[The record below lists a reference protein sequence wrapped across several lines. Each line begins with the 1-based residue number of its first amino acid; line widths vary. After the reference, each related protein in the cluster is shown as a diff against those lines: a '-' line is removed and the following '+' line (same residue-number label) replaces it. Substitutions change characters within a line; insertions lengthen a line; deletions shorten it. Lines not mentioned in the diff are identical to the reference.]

1 MALKTDYKN
10 YIPDANGRVY
20 SITQNAQGKSVITDE
35 TNYTQVGDNYGAND
49 INATNQEVNNLV
61 NKLTSVITI
70 TIPADDTTN
79 YTTLTDKDGVDYY
92 NIQIP
97 VTGIDAD
104 YVGTQPLTP
113 KMIDPSDTTNF
124 SIAEWEEVRDTY
136 FPMIMSA
143 WGRAGGYVDI
153 YLYELPDKDFQV
165 QLYGV

>member
-35 TNYTQVGDNYGAND
+35 TNYIQRGDNFGAND
-49 INATNQEVNNLV
+49 INAITTEI
-61 NKLTSVITI
+61 NKINKITTI

-79 YTTLTDKDGVDYY
+79 YTTLTDKDGVDFY
-92 NIQIP
+92 NIRIP
-97 VTGIDAD
+97 VAGMNAD

>member
-20 SITQNAQGKSVITDE
+20 SITQNAQGKFVITDE
-35 TNYTQVGDNYGAND
+35 TNYAQRGDNFGAND
-49 INATNQEVNNLV
+49 INAITIAV
-61 NKLTSVITI
+61 NKLSEIVSV

-97 VTGIDAD
+97 VAGMNAD

>member
-35 TNYTQVGDNYGAND
+35 TNYTQVGDNFGAND
-49 INATNQEVNNLV
+49 INAITTEI
-61 NKLTSVITI
+61 NKINKITTI

-79 YTTLTDKDGVDYY
+79 YTTLTDKDGVDFY
-92 NIQIP
+92 NIRIP
-97 VTGIDAD
+97 VAGMNAD

>member
-35 TNYTQVGDNYGAND
+35 TNYTQVGDNFGAND
-49 INATNQEVNNLV
+49 INAITTAI
-61 NKLTSVITI
+61 NKLNKIVSI
-70 TIPADDTTN
+70 TIPADTTTN

-97 VTGIDAD
+97 VAGMNAD